1 MVIANSNAVQGHD
14 NTQTS
19 EQKVKATHNDNSHVK
34 FGVPENG
41 SSWVD
46 IFIQEMMNSSA
57 LHDAR
62 VRAMRMLEAFERSV
76 IGNYR
81 QSEEHEIAS
90 LKEQWQILLRD
101 NQILKRAVA
110 IQHERNL
117 EQEDKVKEV
126 QQLKHV
132 IGQYQEQVRTLE
144 SHGYSVEAM
153 LDAGSPAF
161 FN

>member
-144 SHGYSVEAM
+144 EGIMRQETTVLSE
-153 LDAGSPAF
+153 
-161 FN
+161 